1 MGCKRTRGGKNER
14 EEEKEKQQVL
24 FLRKLTLCMLIKNKM
39 QILKKR
45 ERSSELPARCGGH
58 VLHPGSL
65 DLTEI
70 SGDPEL
76 TSGFIE

>member
-14 EEEKEKQQVL
+14 EEEKEKQVL

-65 DLTEI
+65 DLTG
-70 SGDPEL
+70 GDPEL